1 MNDLLTEN
9 TDHIEKYILVA
20 VASGDEEA
28 AWDSL
33 DELSDLLDTAGGV
46 TVFQTVQNLAHP
58 DRATYIGKG
67 KAAELRESIE
77 IHEADGIICD
87 DELTASQMRNLSE
100 LTGAKVID
108 RTTLILDIFAAHA
121 RTREGKLQV
130 EIAQQKYRYA
140 RLRGMG
146 EALSRLG
153 AGIGTRG
160 PGETKLETDRRV
172 IQKRIKILS
181 DDIEAMKRARDT
193 ARKKRSL
200 NAVPAVAIVGYTNAG
215 KSTLLNRLT
224 GSAVLSEDKLFAT
237 LDPTTRAA
245 LLPDGQQVLFTDT
258 VGFINK
264 LPHNLV
270 DAFRSTLEE
279 AGYADII
286 VHVIDASDPQAELH
300 RRVVYDTLIDLGITD
315 KPVITLWNK
324 SDLLADDTVFRD
336 FGADASVKI
345 SAKTGEGLDEFYAE
359 LARILKDS
367 RVYIDS
373 VIPYRNTA
381 VVAEIRKT
389 GQLLSEEYEEDGIH
403 IKAYVP
409 RALAAK
415 RELG

>member
-1 MNDLLTEN
+1 MYQETTEKE
-9 TDHIEKYILVA
+9 EKYILVA
-20 VASGDEEA
+20 VATGDEEA

-33 DELSDLLDTAGGV
+33 DELADLLDTAGGITACQV
-46 TVFQTVQNLAHP
+46 VQNLAHP
-58 DRATYIGKG
+58 DRSTYIGKG
-67 KAAELRESIE
+67 KAEEIREMLE
-77 IHEADGIICD
+77 IQGADGIICD

-100 LTGAKVID
+100 LTGAKIID
-108 RTTLILDIFAAHA
+108 RTTLILDIFASHA

-160 PGETKLETDRRV
+160 PGETRLETDRRV

-193 ARKKRSL
+193 ARKKRS
-200 NAVPAVAIVGYTNAG
+200 ASPVPTVAIVGYTNAG

-224 GSAVLSEDKLFAT
+224 GSEVLSEDKLFAT
-237 LDPTTRAA
+237 LDPTTRTAK
-245 LLPDGQQVLFTDT
+245 LPDGQQVLFTDT

-286 VHVIDASDPQAELH
+286 LHVTDASDPQAEMH
-300 RRVVYDTLIDLGITD
+300 RKVVYDTLRALDISG
-315 KPVITLWNK
+315 KPVIAVWNK
-324 SDLLADDTVFRD
+324 SDLVAPDAVFRD
-336 FGADASVKI
+336 FEADASVSI
-345 SAKTGEGLDEFYAE
+345 SAKTGAGLDDLCA
-359 LARILKDS
+359 AISQILQNS
-367 RVYIDS
+367 RVYIDT
-373 VIPYRNTA
+373 VIPYKDTA
-381 VVAEIRKT
+381 VVAEIRRS
-389 GQLLSEEYEEDGIH
+389 GQLLSEEYEADGIH
-403 IKAYVP
+403 IRAYAP
-409 RALAAK
+409 RAAANRLK
-415 RELG
+415 

>member
-20 VASGDEEA
+20 VASGNEEA

-33 DELSDLLDTAGGV
+33 DELADLLDTAGGE
-46 TVFQTVQNLAHP
+46 TVMQTVQNLAHP
-58 DRATYIGKG
+58 DKSTYIGKG

-181 DDIEAMKRARDT
+181 DDIDAMKRARDT
-193 ARKKRSL
+193 ARKKRSA
-200 NAVPAVAIVGYTNAG
+200 NAVPAAAIVGYTNAG
-215 KSTLLNRLT
+215 KSTLLNSLT
-224 GSAVLSEDKLFAT
+224 GSEVLSEDKLFAT

-245 LLPDGQQVLFTDT
+245 VLPDGQQVLFTDT

-264 LPHNLV
+264 
-270 DAFRSTLEE
+270 LEE

-286 VHVIDASDPQAELH
+286 VHVIDASDPQAEMH
-300 RRVVYDTLIDLGITD
+300 RRVVYDTLIDLGISD
-315 KPVITLWNK
+315 KPVITVWNK
-324 SDLLADDTVFRD
+324 ADLVDEDALFRD

-345 SAKTGEGLDEFYAE
+345 SAKTGAGLDVFYDE
-359 LARILKDS
+359 LARILRDS
-367 RVYIDS
+367 RIYIDT
-373 VIPYRNTA
+373 VIPYKNTA

-389 GQLLSEEYEEDGIH
+389 GQLLSEDYEEDGVH

-409 RALAAK
+409 RALAA
-415 RELG
+415 RRSLTD

>member
-1 MNDLLTEN
+1 MPTEN
-9 TDHIEKYILVA
+9 IENTEKYILAA

-33 DELSDLLDTAGGV
+33 DELADLLDTAGGV
-46 TVFQTVQNLAHP
+46 TVFQVVQNLAHP
-58 DRATYIGKG
+58 DRSTYIGKG
-67 KAAELRESIE
+67 KAEELREAIE

-193 ARKKRSL
+193 ARKKRSS
-200 NAVPAVAIVGYTNAG
+200 NAVPTVAIVGYTNAG

-224 GSAVLSEDKLFAT
+224 GSDVLSEDKLFAT

-264 LPHNLV
+264 LPHNLI

-286 VHVIDASDPQAELH
+286 VHVIDASDPQADLH
-300 RRVVYDTLIDLGITD
+300 LKVVYDTLVELGITD
-315 KPVITLWNK
+315 KPVITVWNK
-324 SDLLADDTVFRD
+324 SDLVAEDALFRD

-345 SAKTGEGLDEFYAE
+345 SAKTGAGLDEFYNE
-359 LARILKDS
+359 LTRILRDS
-367 RVYIDS
+367 RVYIDT
-373 VIPYRNTA
+373 VIPYKKTA

-389 GQLLSEEYEEDGIH
+389 GQLLSEDYEDEGVH

-415 RELG
+415 RGLN

>member
-1 MNDLLTEN
+1 MATGN
-9 TDHIEKYILVA
+9 
-20 VASGDEEA
+20 EEA

-33 DELSDLLDTAGGV
+33 DELADLLDTAGGI
-46 TVFQTVQNLAHP
+46 TVCQSVQNLAHP

-67 KAAELRESIE
+67 KAAELKELLE
-77 IHEADGIICD
+77 IHDADGIICD

-100 LTGAKVID
+100 LTESKVID

-160 PGETKLETDRRV
+160 PGETRLETDRRV

-193 ARKKRSL
+193 ARKKRS
-200 NAVPAVAIVGYTNAG
+200 ASPVPTVAIVGYTNAG

-224 GSAVLSEDKLFAT
+224 GSEVLSEDKLFAT
-237 LDPTTRAA
+237 LDPTTRTAM
-245 LLPDGQQVLFTDT
+245 LPDGQQVLFTDT

-286 VHVIDASDPQAELH
+286 LHVTDASDPQAEMH
-300 RRVVYDTLIDLGITD
+300 RKVVYDTLRALDISG
-315 KPVITLWNK
+315 KPVIAVWNK
-324 SDLLADDTVFRD
+324 SDLVAPDAVFRD
-336 FGADASVKI
+336 FEADASVSI
-345 SAKTGEGLDEFYAE
+345 SAKTGAGLDDLCDAISQ
-359 LARILKDS
+359 ILQNS
-367 RVYIDS
+367 RVYIDT
-373 VIPYRNTA
+373 VIPYKDTA
-381 VVAEIRKT
+381 VVAEIRRS
-389 GQLLSEEYEEDGIH
+389 GQLLSEEYEADGIH
-403 IKAYVP
+403 IRAYAP
-409 RALAAK
+409 RAAANRLK
-415 RELG
+415 